1 MTRDPTSSRKP
12 VASVVALS
20 VILWVIGLLFLLYGA
35 WLAIVRPPG
44 FEPFTALSLGVGV
57 VSTAAG
63 VGLFLNRRWGVIL
76 FGGLS
81 LAGSISHLANM
92 ILNFPNLSASGL
104 TGAVEGIISVLGGV
118 LIPFGLIYLTLMLW
132 KQAD

>member
-1 MTRDPTSSRKP
+1 MARDPTSSRKRL
-12 VASVVALS
+12 ASVVALC
-20 VILWVIGLLFLLYGA
+20 VILWIVGLIFLLYGT
-35 WLAIVRPPG
+35 WLALVRPPD
-44 FEPFTALSLGVGV
+44 FVPFTALSLGVGV
-57 VSTAAG
+57 FSMAAG
-63 VGLFLNRRWGVIL
+63 VGLYLNRRWGVVL

-104 TGAVEGIISVLGGV
+104 TEAVEGIISVLGGV